1 MAQRKLEK
9 NPERYIKGPMGWEV
23 SAAPNDK
30 VNVPP
35 YMISDNVSFGQKQT
49 AIKLVDDTGALVVE
63 LGNEYLISKRIMMDL
78 RDSNETNPHFT
89 YKHNGEVRLP
99 QLDESGSVAFYS
111 TTPIG
116 KTIPII
122 KVDMDTLIKRIN
134 DETEP
139 LSKAGV
145 ADVVFITE
153 DSNKL
158 LGQINFTLSPSAV
171 REMDEFKLYDLNLN
185 DDVYSIDAPPIE
197 GLDENAKIDND
208 KLSKNLEEIDRRLQ
222 AINKDFNMIKEVY
235 FNGKT
240 PMGTIKDKTTGKIL
254 EGVTTTTNVT
264 ADSNSSKSE
273 DIVPQRIMEESKII
287 AIPKKGGLFGL
298 LGRNREGIDS
308 NSTALAGLANRLNAL
323 EK

>member
-1 MAQRKLEK
+1 MGK
-9 NPERYIKGPMGWEV
+9 NIGIK
-23 SAAPNDK
+23 
-30 VNVPP
+30 
-35 YMISDNVSFGQKQT
+35 
-49 AIKLVDDTGALVVE
+49 
-63 LGNEYLISKRIMMDL
+63 
-78 RDSNETNPHFT
+78 
-89 YKHNGEVRLP
+89 
-99 QLDESGSVAFYS
+99 

-122 KVDMDTLIKRIN
+122 RVDIDALNKKVEEESM
-134 DETEP
+134 P
-139 LSKAGV
+139 LAKAGV
-145 ADVVFITE
+145 ADVVFISE
-153 DSNKL
+153 DANKL

-171 REMDEFKLYDLNLN
+171 REIDEYRLYDLNLN

-197 GLDENAKIDND
+197 GLDENAKIDED
-208 KLSKNLEEIDRRLQ
+208 KLSKNLEEIDKRLQ
-222 AINKDFNMIKEVY
+222 ALNKDFNMIKQVY

-240 PMGTIKDKTTGKIL
+240 PMGTIKDKTTGNLL

-273 DIVPQRIMEESKII
+273 DIAPQRIIEESKII